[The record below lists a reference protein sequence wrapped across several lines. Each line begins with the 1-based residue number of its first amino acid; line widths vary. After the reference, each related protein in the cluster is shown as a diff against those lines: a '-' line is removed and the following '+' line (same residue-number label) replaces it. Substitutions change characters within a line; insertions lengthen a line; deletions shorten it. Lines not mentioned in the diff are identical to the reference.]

1 MEQNGFLNSNL
12 DTDTLNE
19 LKSLSLKCK
28 ADILAMTTLASSGH
42 PGGSMSSIDMYLT
55 LFKFANLFTD
65 NPHNQDRDRIIVS
78 HGHTSPGVYSAL
90 ARNGFFNIDDSISGF
105 RRAGSIFEGHVE
117 RTVPGVEWGTGNLG
131 QGLSVGCG
139 VAMAAKINKKN
150 YNTFVVMGDGEQQK
164 GQISEAREFAAKNN
178 LFNLTVLIDNNHLQ
192 ISGNIK
198 DIMPQNIKENFISD
212 GWNVIEINGHD
223 FNQIYESIYAAINDK
238 SAPTA
243 IIADTIMGKGVSFME
258 NIAKF
263 HGAPLNEEDF
273 YKAVKELSVDFDLE
287 KYKKMRE
294 EEISL
299 ESHQPPPEIIPDII
313 IGEPIIYGKDDK
325 TDNRS
330 AFGNALKSI
339 AQVNKERT
347 DNPKI
352 AVLDCDLASSVKTN
366 GFQSVLPDNLI
377 ETGIQEHSAATI
389 AGAISIEGILTFFA
403 DFGVFGVCET
413 YNQHRLNDIN
423 HANLKLACTHIGL
436 DVGEDGKTHQCIDY
450 MGLFQNLFGFGV
462 IIPGDPNQTD
472 RATRYISETYGN
484 FLLGMGRSKLPTI
497 LDESG
502 NPFYGQD
509 YKFEYGKIDRVR
521 DGDDATIISCGS
533 VFNHA
538 IKAHDILREKGI
550 KVKVLNL
557 SCPKKLDD
565 AALLNACKT
574 GIIVTCEDHNSATGI
589 GSRVANWLVDKK
601 QSVTLRKLGVTSYGF
616 SGPTDKLFKAAGIDP
631 DSIVEAVKAETD
643 KK

>member
-1 MEQNGFLNSNL
+1 
-12 DTDTLNE
+12 
-19 LKSLSLKCK
+19 
-28 ADILAMTTLASSGH
+28 
-42 PGGSMSSIDMYLT
+42 
-55 LFKFANLFTD
+55 
-65 NPHNQDRDRIIVS
+65 
-78 HGHTSPGVYSAL
+78 
-90 ARNGFFNIDDSISGF
+90 
-105 RRAGSIFEGHVE
+105 
-117 RTVPGVEWGTGNLG
+117 
-131 QGLSVGCG
+131 
-139 VAMAAKINKKN
+139 
-150 YNTFVVMGDGEQQK
+150 MGDGEQQK

-178 LFNLTVLIDNNHLQ
+178 LSNLTVLIDNNHLQ

-223 FNQIYESIYAAINDK
+223 FNQIYESIYTAINDK

-263 HGAPLNEEDF
+263 HGVPLNEEDF

-299 ESHQPPPEIIPDII
+299 ESHQPPPEIIPDIV
-313 IGEPIIYGKDDK
+313 IGKPIIYGKNDK

-339 AQVNKERT
+339 AQANKERT

-450 MGLFQNLFGFGV
+450 ISLFQNLFGFGV

-484 FLLGMGRSKLPTI
+484 FLLGMGRSKLATI

-533 VFNHA
+533 VFQPCN
-538 IKAHDILREKGI
+538 
-550 KVKVLNL
+550 
-557 SCPKKLDD
+557 
-565 AALLNACKT
+565 
-574 GIIVTCEDHNSATGI
+574 
-589 GSRVANWLVDKK
+589 
-601 QSVTLRKLGVTSYGF
+601 
-616 SGPTDKLFKAAGIDP
+616 
-631 DSIVEAVKAETD
+631 
-643 KK
+643 

>member
-1 MEQNGFLNSNL
+1 MKQNGFINSELDKNALEELENL
-12 DTDTLNE
+12 
-19 LKSLSLKCK
+19 SRQCK
-28 ADILAMTTLASSGH
+28 ADILAMTTLAASGH

-55 LFKFANLFTD
+55 LFKCANLFPD
-65 NPHNQDRDRIIVS
+65 NPHNQDRDRIITS

-90 ARNGFFNIDDSISGF
+90 ARSGFFNIDEAISGF

-117 RTVPGVEWGTGNLG
+117 RIVPGVEWGTGNLG

-139 VAMAAKINKKN
+139 FAMAAKINQKN
-150 YNTFVVMGDGEQQK
+150 YNTFVIMGDGEQQK

-178 LFNLTVLIDNNHLQ
+178 LSNLIVLIDNNHLQ

-223 FNQIYESIYAAINDK
+223 FKQIYESIYKAVNDDK
-238 SAPTA
+238 APTA
-243 IIADTIMGKGVSFME
+243 IIADTVMGKGVSFME

-263 HGAPLNEEDF
+263 HGVPLGEADF
-273 YKAVKELSVDFDLE
+273 YKAAKELSVEMDLD

-294 EEISL
+294 TDISL
-299 ESHQPPPEIIPDII
+299 DAHKTPLELLPEIVTGD
-313 IGEPIIYGKDDK
+313 PIIYGKEDK

-330 AFGNALKSI
+330 AFGSALKSI
-339 AQVNKERT
+339 AEVNKQKT
-347 DNPKI
+347 DKPKM

-377 ETGIQEHSAATI
+377 QTGIQEHSAATI
-389 AGAISIEGILTFFA
+389 AGAMSIEGILTFFA

-450 MGLFQNLFGFGV
+450 IALFENLLGFGI

-472 RATRYISETYGN
+472 RATRYISGIYGN

-502 NPFYGQD
+502 NPFYGEN
-509 YKFEYGKIDRVR
+509 YTFEYGKIDTIRE
-521 DGDDATIISCGS
+521 GDDATIISCGS

-538 IKAHDILREKGI
+538 IKAHDILKEKGI

-557 SCPKKLDD
+557 SCPKMLDD
-565 AALLNACKT
+565 EALLSACKT
-574 GIIVTCEDHNSATGI
+574 GVIITCEDHLSATGI
-589 GSRVANWLVDKK
+589 GSKVANWLVDNR
-601 QSVTLRKLGVTSYGF
+601 QSVTLKKLGVTKYGF
-616 SGPTDKLFKAAGIDP
+616 SGPTGKLFKAAGIDP
-631 DSIVEAVKAETD
+631 DSIVNAVEEEVS